1 MQDKI
6 IFART
11 FDFNVDNTSDHQPI
25 IMKLNYHSN
34 GVQLSANRDSVSNLK
49 QKINWSKFNQAFIK
63 APLLSEIVLI
73 DPVDLDHTDKLSE
86 FITTIILKSS
96 LSLVTP
102 GTTGI
107 KKRKHGIYDKL
118 PVNVKESRSL
128 CTSAF
133 ESWKQVDFVVRC
145 TEHALCVAKRKDY
158 GSALRAFLSQLEYD
172 RVKKLCSAEEFDEKS
187 FWKLIK
193 GQRSSTQMS
202 AFLVNGKLIITDKYD
217 ILDMWAD
224 HFEELGTPDLHTDY
238 DNNFEARVSAFVA
251 NFSKTCLDHPVGV
264 LSEPLSYEEVAKVCS
279 SPKLGISGA
288 TLDYEHIRF
297 AGPPFWHLL
306 HELYCQFF
314 LNFTVPKSLKTGLIL
329 PLFKGKGAKANNKD
343 NY

>member
-1 MQDKI
+1 MPRSTCFKYGAEYI
-6 IFART
+6 IIGKAGRQES
-11 FDFNVDNTSDHQPI
+11 V
-25 IMKLNYHSN
+25 
-34 GVQLSANRDSVSNLK
+34 LSLVG
-49 QKINWSKFNQAFIK
+49 IFIPYYPYQAFIQANYV
-63 APLLSEIVLI
+63 APLLSEIALL
-73 DPVDLDHTDKLSE
+73 DPVDLNHTDKLSE

-107 KKRKHGIYDKL
+107 KKRKHGIYAKL
-118 PVNVKESRSL
+118 PVNVKKSRSL

-133 ESWKQVDFVVRC
+133 ESWKQVDFVAGC
-145 TEHALCVAKRKDY
+145 TEHVLYVAKRKDY
-158 GSALRAFLSQLEYD
+158 RSTLGAFSSQLECD
-172 RVKKLCSAEEFDEKS
+172 RVKKLCSAAEFDEKS

-193 GQRSSTQMS
+193 SQRSSTQMS
-202 AFLVNGKLIITDKYD
+202 AFLVNRKLITDKYD

-238 DNNFEARVSAFVA
+238 DNNFAAGVSACVA
-251 NFSKTCLDHPVGV
+251 NFYKTCLDHPVGV

-279 SPKLGISGA
+279 SLKLGISGV

-297 AGPPFWHLL
+297 AGPPLWHLL
-306 HELYCQFF
+306 HELYGQFF